1 MSENSMNYKIRNMT
15 EDDIPKIQ
23 HIAKLSWHDTYA
35 EIIPF
40 HIQDNFLEMAYSS
53 SMLEK
58 RLALT
63 KMYVAEFEGQVVGF
77 ANFSKDENG
86 IVELTAIYLLSDY
99 RNLRIGSA
107 LIKHGISRMEGIK
120 FIDVVVEKENKVGYN
135 FYKKFGFVVQD
146 EFEDDFDG
154 HILQSVRMRL
164 TL

>member
-1 MSENSMNYKIRNMT
+1 MT
-15 EDDIPKIQ
+15 EKDIPKIQ
-23 HIAKLSWHDTYA
+23 NIAKLSWHDTYE
-35 EIIPF
+35 EIIPL
-40 HIQDNFLEMAYSS
+40 HIQDNFLEMAYSI

-63 KMYVAEFEGQVVGF
+63 NMYVAEFDDQVVGF

>member
-1 MSENSMNYKIRNMT
+1 MNYKIRNMT

-35 EIIPF
+35 GIIPL

-77 ANFSKDENG
+77 ANFSKPDENG
-86 IVELTAIYLLSDY
+86 IAELAAIYLLPDY
-99 RNLRIGSA
+99 QNLRIGSA
-107 LIKHGISRMEGIK
+107 LIKHGISQMEGIK
-120 FIDVVVEKENKVGYN
+120 YINVVVEKENKVGYN
-135 FYKKFGFVVQD
+135 FYKNFGFVVQD

-154 HILQSVRMRL
+154 HILQSVKMRL

>member
-1 MSENSMNYKIRNMT
+1 MNYKIRNMT

-23 HIAKLSWHDTYA
+23 HIAKLSWHDTYE
-35 EIIPF
+35 EIIPL
-40 HIQDNFLEMAYSS
+40 HIQDNFLEMAYSI

-63 KMYVAEFEGQVVGF
+63 NMYVAEFDDQVVGF
-77 ANFSKDENG
+77 ADFSKDENG
-86 IVELTAIYLLSDY
+86 IVELTAIYLLLDY

-135 FYKKFGFVVQD
+135 FYKKFGFVVQN

>member
-1 MSENSMNYKIRNMT
+1 MT

-23 HIAKLSWHDTYA
+23 HIAKLSWHDTY
-35 EIIPF
+35 EGIIPL

-63 KMYVAEFEGQVVGF
+63 KMYVAEFEDQVVGF
-77 ANFSKDENG
+77 ANFSKPDENG
-86 IVELTAIYLLSDY
+86 IAELAAIYLLPDY
-99 RNLRIGSA
+99 QNLRIGST
-107 LIKHGISRMEGIK
+107 LIKHGISQMEGIK

-135 FYKKFGFVVQD
+135 FYKKFGFLVQD
-146 EFEDDFDG
+146 EFEDDFDS
-154 HILQSVRMRL
+154 HILKSVKMRL

>member
-1 MSENSMNYKIRNMT
+1 MT

>member
-1 MSENSMNYKIRNMT
+1 MNSKIRSMT

-23 HIAKLSWHDTYA
+23 HIAKLSWHDTY
-35 EIIPF
+35 EGIIPL

-63 KMYVAEFEGQVVGF
+63 KMYVAEFEDQVVGF
-77 ANFSKDENG
+77 ANFSKPDENG
-86 IVELTAIYLLSDY
+86 IAELAAIYLLPDY
-99 RNLRIGSA
+99 QNLRIGST
-107 LIKHGISRMEGIK
+107 LIKHGISQMEGIK

-135 FYKKFGFVVQD
+135 FYKKFGFLVQD
-146 EFEDDFDG
+146 EFEDDFDS
-154 HILQSVRMRL
+154 HILKSVKMRL

>member
-1 MSENSMNYKIRNMT
+1 MNYKIRNMI

>member
-1 MSENSMNYKIRNMT
+1 MNSKIRNMT
-15 EDDIPKIQ
+15 EKDIPKIQ
-23 HIAKLSWHDTYA
+23 NIAKLSWHDTYE
-35 EIIPF
+35 EIIPL
-40 HIQDNFLEMAYSS
+40 HIQDNFLEMAYSI

-63 KMYVAEFEGQVVGF
+63 NMYVAEFDDQVVGF

>member
-1 MSENSMNYKIRNMT
+1 MNSKIRNMT
-15 EDDIPKIQ
+15 EKDIPKIQ
-23 HIAKLSWHDTYA
+23 NIAKLSWHDTYE
-35 EIIPF
+35 EIIPL
-40 HIQDNFLEMAYSS
+40 HIQDNFLEMAYSI

-63 KMYVAEFEGQVVGF
+63 NMYVAEFDDQVVGF

-107 LIKHGISRMEGIK
+107 LIKHGISRMERIK

>member
-1 MSENSMNYKIRNMT
+1 MNSKIRNMT
-15 EDDIPKIQ
+15 EKDIPKIQ
-23 HIAKLSWHDTYA
+23 NIAKLSWHDTYA

-63 KMYVAEFEGQVVGF
+63 KMYVAEFEDQVVGF

-135 FYKKFGFVVQD
+135 FYKKFGFLVQD
-146 EFEDDFDG
+146 EFEDDFDS
-154 HILQSVRMRL
+154 HILKSVKMRL

>member
-1 MSENSMNYKIRNMT
+1 MNSKIRNMT
-15 EDDIPKIQ
+15 EKDIPKIQ
-23 HIAKLSWHDTYA
+23 NIAKLSWHDTYE
-35 EIIPF
+35 EIIPL
-40 HIQDNFLEMAYSS
+40 HIQDNFLEMAYSI

-63 KMYVAEFEGQVVGF
+63 NMYVAEFDDQVVGF

-107 LIKHGISRMEGIK
+107 LIKHGVSRMEGIK

>member
-1 MSENSMNYKIRNMT
+1 MNSKIRNMT
-15 EDDIPKIQ
+15 EKDIPKIQ
-23 HIAKLSWHDTYA
+23 NIAKLSWHDTYE
-35 EIIPF
+35 EIIPL
-40 HIQDNFLEMAYSS
+40 HIQDNFLEMAYSI

-63 KMYVAEFEGQVVGF
+63 NMYVAEFDDQVVGF
-77 ANFSKDENG
+77 ADFSKDENG
-86 IVELTAIYLLSDY
+86 IVELTAIYLLLDY

-135 FYKKFGFVVQD
+135 FYKKFGFVVQN

>member
-1 MSENSMNYKIRNMT
+1 MT
-15 EDDIPKIQ
+15 EKDIPKIQ
-23 HIAKLSWHDTYA
+23 NIAKLSWHDTYE
-35 EIIPF
+35 EIIPL
-40 HIQDNFLEMAYSS
+40 HIQDNFLEMAYSI

-63 KMYVAEFEGQVVGF
+63 NMYVAEFDDQVVGF

-99 RNLRIGSA
+99 RNLRICSA

-154 HILQSVRMRL
+154 HILKSVRMRL

>member
-1 MSENSMNYKIRNMT
+1 MNSKIRNMT
-15 EDDIPKIQ
+15 EKDIPKIQ
-23 HIAKLSWHDTYA
+23 NIAKLSWHDTYE
-35 EIIPF
+35 EIIPL
-40 HIQDNFLEMAYSS
+40 HIQDNFLEMAYSI

-63 KMYVAEFEGQVVGF
+63 NMYVAEFDDQVVGF

-164 TL
+164 SL

>member
-1 MSENSMNYKIRNMT
+1 MNSKIRSMT

-23 HIAKLSWHDTYA
+23 HIAKLSWHDTY
-35 EIIPF
+35 EGIIPL

-63 KMYVAEFEGQVVGF
+63 KMYVAEFENQVVGF
-77 ANFSKDENG
+77 ANFSKPDENG
-86 IVELTAIYLLSDY
+86 IAELAAIYLLPDY
-99 RNLRIGSA
+99 QNLRIGST
-107 LIKHGISRMEGIK
+107 LIKHGISQMEGIK

-135 FYKKFGFVVQD
+135 FYKKFGFLVQD
-146 EFEDDFDG
+146 EFEDDFDS
-154 HILQSVRMRL
+154 HILKSVKMRL

>member
-1 MSENSMNYKIRNMT
+1 MNSKIRNMT
-15 EDDIPKIQ
+15 EKDIPKIQ
-23 HIAKLSWHDTYA
+23 NIAKLSWHDTY
-35 EIIPF
+35 EGIIPL

-63 KMYVAEFEGQVVGF
+63 KMYVAEFEDQVVGF
-77 ANFSKDENG
+77 ANFSKPDENG
-86 IVELTAIYLLSDY
+86 IAELAAIYLLPDY
-99 RNLRIGSA
+99 QNLRIGST
-107 LIKHGISRMEGIK
+107 LIKHGISQMEGIK